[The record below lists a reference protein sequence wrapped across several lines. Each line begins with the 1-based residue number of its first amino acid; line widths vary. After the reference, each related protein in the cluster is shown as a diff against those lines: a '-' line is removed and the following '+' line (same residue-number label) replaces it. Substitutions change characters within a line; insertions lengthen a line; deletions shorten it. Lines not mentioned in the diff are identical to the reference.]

1 MRFTSFRNMSW
12 LIVAILLASL
22 SIFFTSSYFMKQGF
36 DSHFEQDMATMRKVV
51 ANDLANLHDR
61 LLQEVI
67 MLSHSV
73 ELEKAFQTGD
83 GLLLSKMV
91 HDAKERFRASFA
103 TVTDA
108 KGNVLARGHSNKRG
122 DNISQSTVMQQA
134 LIGNPMVDVVRFQNN
149 GLSVGAAA
157 PVIINGQIVG
167 ALLFGEAFR
176 SHTYV
181 DRIKQATNLE
191 MTVFDH
197 DMRISTT
204 LMRQG
209 MRAVGTRLDN
219 SEVFSSVLEGGNAF
233 EADADILGRA
243 YKTVYWPMRDSRGK
257 ILGMWFIGTEVE
269 GLQKIIT
276 AIAVSCL
283 AATLIIAAALSALG
297 IAIFRSLINPLEK
310 RAYVDMLTGITNRAG
325 FEKALD
331 FVFRSR
337 PKSGALFLI
346 DLDNFKMLN
355 DTLGHPVGDE
365 CLKRTAYLLKEVFR
379 ETDIVAR
386 LGGDEFI
393 VFAPTLNEID
403 VIEEKAQEFLDD
415 VVYKYILEKGQEL
428 VITASIGIALYPRD
442 GRSYTPLY
450 NHADS
455 ALYAAK
461 RSGRNKYALFE
472 E

>member
-1 MRFTSFRNMSW
+1 MHFTIFKNMGW

-22 SIFFTSSYFMKQGF
+22 SIFLVSSYFMNHGF
-36 DSHFEQDMATMRKVV
+36 EEHYQQDMATMRQVV
-51 ANDLANLHDR
+51 ENDLNNLQDR

-67 MLSHSV
+67 MLSRSV
-73 ELEKAFQTGD
+73 DLEKAFKSGNPM
-83 GLLLSKMV
+83 LLGNMAR
-91 HDAKERFRASFA
+91 DAKERFQASFA
-103 TVTDA
+103 TITDA
-108 KGNVLARGHSNKRG
+108 KGKVLARGHSNKVG
-122 DNISQSTVMQQA
+122 DNIANSTVMHQA
-134 LIGNPMVDVVRFQNN
+134 LNGNPMVDVVRFQNN

-157 PVIINGQIVG
+157 PVIIDGQIVG

-176 SHTYV
+176 NHTYV
-181 DRIKQATNLE
+181 DRIKKATNLE

-197 DMRISTT
+197 DMRLSTT

-219 SEVFSSVLEGGNAF
+219 PEVFARVLEAGEIYG
-233 EADADILGRA
+233 ADADILGRS
-243 YKTVYWPMRDSRGK
+243 YKTVYWPMHDSQGK
-257 ILGMWFIGTEVE
+257 VLGMWFIGTEVE
-269 GLQKIIT
+269 GLHKTILTIS
-276 AIAVSCL
+276 ASCL
-283 AATLIIAAALSALG
+283 VATLVIAMALSALG
-297 IAIFRSLINPLEK
+297 IVILRSLINPLEK
-310 RAYVDMLTGITNRAG
+310 RAYIDVLTGITNRAG
-325 FEKALD
+325 FEKALEY
-331 FVFRSR
+331 VFRNR

-346 DLDNFKMLN
+346 DLDNFKSLN
-355 DTLGHPVGDE
+355 DSLGHPVGDE

-393 VFAPTLNEID
+393 VFAPTLNEIS
-403 VIEEKAQEFLDD
+403 VIEEKAQEFLND
-415 VVYKYILEKGQEL
+415 VVYKYILDNGREL
-428 VITASIGIALYPRD
+428 VITASIGIAIYPRD

-461 RSGRNKYALFE
+461 KSGRNKYALFE